1 MVLGRKVGPLTSDS
15 HNRSKPKA
23 VLICGPTASGK
34 SSFAIDFAE
43 KNDGVVVNADAMQV
57 YSCWKI
63 LTARPTRRDEARVPH
78 LLFGHVDKTTRYSVG
93 SWLRD
98 IQQILEGSRSG
109 TPVIVGG
116 TGLYFAAL
124 TTGLATVPEIPE
136 NVRRE
141 SMRIQSNG
149 ALDGMIDELRSH
161 DPDEVRNLDLNNPAR
176 IVRAWEVLRASG
188 QSLSYWQALSTRPLL
203 PLEDVEPLLLWP
215 DTGKTE
221 ARIERRLHRMIADGV
236 IEECRNLL
244 KDWDPTL
251 PYSKALGAREFR
263 AHLED
268 GVSLEDTVA
277 RISTVTRQYA
287 KRQRTWFRSRMNGWR
302 RMTA

>member
-1 MVLGRKVGPLTSDS
+1 MTSDPG
-15 HNRSKPKA
+15 NRSGPKA

-34 SSFAIDFAE
+34 SSLAIDIAE
-43 KNDGVVVNADAMQV
+43 KNDGIVVNADAMQV

-63 LTARPTRRDEARVPH
+63 LTARPTRQDEARVPH
-78 LLFGHVDKTTRYSVG
+78 LLFGHVDKATRYSVG
-93 SWLRD
+93 SWLQD
-98 IQQILEGSRSG
+98 IQRVLEKNRGA

-124 TTGLATVPEIPE
+124 TTGLAPVPEIPGE
-136 NVRRE
+136 VR
-141 SMRIQSNG
+141 SKSIRIQSTG
-149 ALDGMIDELRSH
+149 TQDGMIDELRSH
-161 DPDEVRNLDLNNPAR
+161 DPDAIRRLDLNNAAR

-203 PLEDVEPLLLWP
+203 PLEDVDPILLWP
-215 DTGKTE
+215 DTGQTA

-236 IEECRNLL
+236 VEECRRLL

-268 GVSLEDTVA
+268 GVSLEDTIA

-287 KRQRTWFRSRMNGWR
+287 KRQRTWFRSRMSGWR
-302 RMTA
+302 RTTT

>member
-1 MVLGRKVGPLTSDS
+1 MTSS
-15 HNRSKPKA
+15 PRNRSGPKA

-34 SSFAIDFAE
+34 SSLAIEIAE
-43 KNDGVVVNADAMQV
+43 RNDGVVINADAMQV

-63 LTARPTRRDEARVPH
+63 LTARPTRQDEARVPH

-93 SWLRD
+93 SWLQD
-98 IQQILEGSRSG
+98 IRRVLESNKGG

-124 TTGLATVPEIPE
+124 TTGLAPVPEIPE
-136 NVRRE
+136 EVRSE
-141 SMRIQSNG
+141 STRIQSAG
-149 ALDGMIDELRSH
+149 TLDGMIDELRSH
-161 DPDEVRNLDLNNPAR
+161 DPDAVRNLDLNNAAR

-188 QSLSYWQALSTRPLL
+188 RSLSYWQALSTRPLL
-203 PLEDVEPLLLWP
+203 PLEDVEPILLWP
-215 DTGKTE
+215 DTGQT
-221 ARIERRLHRMIADGV
+221 AVRIERRLHGMIADGV
-236 IEECRNLL
+236 VEECRKLL
-244 KDWDPTL
+244 EDWDPTL

-268 GVSLEDTVA
+268 GVNLKDTIA
-277 RISTVTRQYA
+277 RVSTVTRQFA
-287 KRQRTWFRSRMNGWR
+287 KRQRTWFRSRMSEWR